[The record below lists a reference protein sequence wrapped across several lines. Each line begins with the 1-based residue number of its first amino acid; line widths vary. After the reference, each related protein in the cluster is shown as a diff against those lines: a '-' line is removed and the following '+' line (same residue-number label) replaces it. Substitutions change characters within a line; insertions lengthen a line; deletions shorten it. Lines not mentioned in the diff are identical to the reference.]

1 MANFKTAPSIGVY
14 IGFGMVV
21 LYGFYLAFK
30 DLKKKDTPIHVSSDQ
45 FTNNISPSLK
55 SSFGG
60 GSAVTKKGHRRHKR
74 NKQTKV
80 KCKM

>member
-30 DLKKKDTPIHVSSDQ
+30 DLKKGDTPIHVSS
-45 FTNNISPSLK
+45 PSLK
-55 SSFGG
+55 SHFGG